1 MSNKNYPGNESF
13 TITLTDLWYFSMR
26 SWVTGIY
33 IGFMSRQHSSVQLVL
48 KKLAPYSQGH
58 QLAEDSK

>member
-26 SWVTGIY
+26 SGSGLSAIKFLERLLKPQGY
-33 IGFMSRQHSSVQLVL
+33 IAL
-48 KKLAPYSQGH
+48 
-58 QLAEDSK
+58 